1 MGRLLNLELNEELH
15 KELKLLAARESR
27 SIKDIVTE
35 QITEYIKVHKEGN
48 PQHLI
53 TSSLENEDFLGFPS
67 MATDTKNKKKYLKKM
82 PKEMIEQMSYHIQ
95 EWQGFLKK
103 L

>member
-1 MGRLLNLELNEELH
+1 MGRLLNLELNEEIH
-15 KELKLLAARESR
+15 QELKLLAARESR

-53 TSSLENEDFLGFPS
+53 TSSMENEDFMGFPA
-67 MATDTKNKKKYLKKM
+67 MAIKTHNKRAYLKKM
-82 PKEMIEQMSYHIQ
+82 PEDLKLEMKYHLQ
-95 EWQGFLKK
+95 EWEGMLKEP
-103 L
+103 